1 MEEFSSGLL
10 NLVYTLFFYGMTLIP
25 AFVVGT
31 YIIGRDKDKRFS
43 FKQIIAFVVA
53 LIPFLFFMMN

>member
-43 FKQIIAFVVA
+43 FKQIIALVVA